1 MENSAAPLLLVYK
14 QSAGAAEENRKLN
27 PSSLSSSLSIFASEV
42 WTETKL
48 IWYIAGPTIL
58 TTVLQFSLG
67 FITQSLVGHLG
78 TIELAAVGIQT
89 NVIGGIGYGVMMGM
103 GSALETLCGQAYG
116 AGRLD
121 MMGIYMQRSW
131 LILMG
136 TALVLT
142 PVYVLAAPILKLL
155 GQNTAVADLAGK
167 FSLWML
173 PELYGYALNFPTQKF
188 LQAQSKVMPMT
199 WISLIAV
206 VFHGVMSWVFIYK
219 LGLGLVGAAIIL
231 NLSFWFIAVGQIV
244 YVVYWCNDAWSGL
257 SWLAFCDLGGFVVM
271 SIASGVMICLEYWTY
286 MLLIILAGL
295 LKNAELQIDAATI
308 CMNLQACVFMIP
320 LGFLAASSVRVS
332 NELGAGHPRI
342 AKFSVWVMVAISV
355 IIQITCTVV
364 LIIARNQFPVLFT
377 DDKRVIAEVSRLIFF
392 LSASVLLSSIQP
404 ILSGLAIGAGWQTMV
419 AFINIGSYY
428 LVGMTVGC
436 VLGFKFNFGLEGL
449 WGGVIIGIA
458 VQTVILLVITLRTN
472 WEKQAALAKERI
484 TNWGGSAEDPLLD

>member
-14 QSAGAAEENRKLN
+14 PSAGAAEENRKLN

-58 TTVLQFSLG
+58 TTVLQFALG

-78 TIELAAVGIQT
+78 TLELAAVGIQT
-89 NVIGGIGYGVMMGM
+89 LVIGGIGFGVMMGM

-142 PVYVLAAPILKLL
+142 PVYVLATPILKLL

-244 YVVYWCNDAWSGL
+244 YVVYWCTDAWSGL

-271 SIASGVMICLEYWTY
+271 SIAYGVM
-286 MLLIILAGL
+286 
-295 LKNAELQIDAATI
+295 I
-308 CMNLQACVFMIP
+308 CMNLQACIFMIP

-364 LIIARNQFPVLFT
+364 IIIARNQFPVLFT
-377 DDKRVIAEVSRLIFF
+377 DDK
-392 LSASVLLSSIQP
+392 LLSYIHHDSMQISFTGL
-404 ILSGLAIGAGWQTMV
+404 IAGLAIGAGWQTMV

-436 VLGFKFNFGLEGL
+436 VLGFKFNFGLE
-449 WGGVIIGIA
+449 
-458 VQTVILLVITLRTN
+458 
-472 WEKQAALAKERI
+472 AALAKERI